1 MPKVIGI
8 LQTDMQTEFDFEE
21 IKEIVQ
27 LAIKEDIGAGDITSK
42 IFIPEGSESEGILIA
57 KETGII
63 AGLPVARYVLSQID
77 KDLLL
82 TVNIE
87 DGSRVEK
94 GTVIATVK
102 GLTLSLLSAERLVLN
117 FLQRLSGI
125 ATATNK
131 FTEKARGYK
140 TQILDTRK
148 TTPGWRYVEK
158 YAVRTGGGANHRM
171 GLYDQILIKD
181 NHLKIMKSERDNG
194 DIGSL
199 VKSAR
204 EQIADEILIEVE
216 VEELCQIKDV
226 MDAGVDIILFDNMVP
241 SKVNEAVEMV
251 KEFENSRRA
260 GTGRA
265 TLTEASGNITI
276 ENVEEYAKSGV
287 DRISV
292 GMITH
297 SARALDISFD
307 ISYKVML

>member
-1 MPKVIGI
+1 
-8 LQTDMQTEFDFEE
+8 MQTEFDFEE
-21 IKEIVQ
+21 IKDIVQ
-27 LAIKEDIGAGDITSK
+27 LAIKEDIGTGDITSRL
-42 IFIPEGSESEGILIA
+42 FIPEGSESDGILIA

-63 AGLPVARYVLSQID
+63 AGLPVAGYVLSQID
-77 KDLLL
+77 KDLLF

-87 DGSRVEK
+87 DGSRIEK
-94 GTVIATVK
+94 GSVIASVK

-125 ATATNK
+125 ATTTNK
-131 FTEKARGYK
+131 FAGRVKGYK

-148 TTPGWRYVEK
+148 TAPGWRYLEK
-158 YAVRTGGGANHRM
+158 YAVKIGGGVNHRM

-181 NHLKIMKSERDNG
+181 NHLKIMESEKENG
-194 DIGSL
+194 DISSL
-199 VKSAR
+199 VKKAR
-204 EQIADEILIEVE
+204 KQIANELLIEVE
-216 VEELCQIKDV
+216 VEDLCQIKNMV
-226 MDAGVDIILFDNMVP
+226 DAGVDIILFDNMAP
-241 SKVNEAVEMV
+241 SKINEAVKMV
-251 KEFENSRRA
+251 KEFGNSSDA

-265 TLTEASGNITI
+265 ILTEASGNITI
-276 ENVEEYAKSGV
+276 ENVEEYARAGV

>member
-27 LAIKEDIGAGDITSK
+27 LAIKEDIGEGDITSK
-42 IFIPEGSESEGILIA
+42 IFIPEGSESDGKLIA

-82 TVNIE
+82 TLSIE

-94 GTVIATVK
+94 GAVIASVK

-131 FTEKARGYK
+131 FTEKVRGYK

-181 NHLKIMKSERDNG
+181 NHLKIMNSEKENG
-194 DIGSL
+194 DMDSL
-199 VKSAR
+199 VRKAR
-204 EQIADEILIEVE
+204 EQIADEVLIEVE
-216 VEELCQIKDV
+216 VEDLCQIKDV
-226 MDAGVDIILFDNMVP
+226 MNAGVDIILFDNMVP

-251 KEFENSRRA
+251 KEFENSRKA
-260 GTGRA
+260 ETGRA
-265 TLTEASGNITI
+265 ILTEASGNITI
-276 ENVEEYAKSGV
+276 ENVEEYAKAGV

-307 ISYKVML
+307 ISCKVML

>member
-1 MPKVIGI
+1 
-8 LQTDMQTEFDFEE
+8 MQAEFDFEE

-42 IFIPEGSESEGILIA
+42 IFIPEGSESDGKLIA

-63 AGLPVARYVLSQID
+63 AGLPVAEYVLSQID

-94 GTVIATVK
+94 GAVIARVK
-102 GLTLSLLSAERLVLN
+102 GLTSSLLSAERLVLN

-125 ATATNK
+125 ATATNM
-131 FTEKARGYK
+131 FTERVKGYK

-148 TTPGWRYVEK
+148 TTPGWRYLEK
-158 YAVRTGGGANHRM
+158 YAVKTGGGANHRM

-181 NHLKIMKSERDNG
+181 NHLKIMDSEKENG
-194 DIGSL
+194 DMGSL
-199 VKSAR
+199 VKKAR
-204 EQIADEILIEVE
+204 EQIADEVLIEVE
-216 VEELCQIKDV
+216 VEDLCQIKDV

-241 SKVNEAVEMV
+241 SKVNEAVETV
-251 KEFENSRRA
+251 KESGNSR
-260 GTGRA
+260 GGSGRDI
-265 TLTEASGNITI
+265 LTEASGNITI

>member
-1 MPKVIGI
+1 
-8 LQTDMQTEFDFEE
+8 MQTEFDFEE

-82 TVNIE
+82 TVSIE

-94 GTVIATVK
+94 GSVIASVK

-131 FTEKARGYK
+131 FAEKVRGYK

-148 TTPGWRYVEK
+148 TTPGWRYLEK
-158 YAVRTGGGANHRM
+158 YAVKTGGGANHRM

-181 NHLKIMKSERDNG
+181 NHLKIMNLEKENG
-194 DIGSL
+194 DMDSL
-199 VKSAR
+199 VRKAR
-204 EQIADEILIEVE
+204 EQIADEVLIEVE
-216 VEELCQIKDV
+216 VEDLCQIKDV

-241 SKVNEAVEMV
+241 SKISEAVEIV
-251 KEFENSRRA
+251 KEFENSRRT
-260 GTGRA
+260 GTGR
-265 TLTEASGNITI
+265 TILTEASGNITV
-276 ENVEEYAKSGV
+276 ENVEEYAKAGV

-307 ISYKVML
+307 ISCKVML

>member
-1 MPKVIGI
+1 
-8 LQTDMQTEFDFEE
+8 MQAEFDFEE
-21 IKEIVQ
+21 IKDIVQ

-42 IFIPEGSESEGILIA
+42 LFIPEDSESDGILIA

-63 AGLPVARYVLSQID
+63 AGLPVVGYVLSQID
-77 KDLLL
+77 KDLLF

-94 GTVIATVK
+94 GSVIASVK

-125 ATATNK
+125 ATTTNK
-131 FTEKARGYK
+131 FAERVKRYK

-148 TTPGWRYVEK
+148 TAPGWRYLEK
-158 YAVRTGGGANHRM
+158 YAVKIGGGANHRM

-181 NHLKIMKSERDNG
+181 NHLKIMESEKENG
-194 DIGSL
+194 DICRL
-199 VKSAR
+199 VEKAR
-204 EQIADEILIEVE
+204 EQIAKEVLIEVE
-216 VEELCQIKDV
+216 VEDLCQIKNMV
-226 MDAGVDIILFDNMVP
+226 DAGVDIILFDNMVP
-241 SKVNEAVEMV
+241 SKINEAVEMV
-251 KEFENSRRA
+251 KEFENSRDA
-260 GTGRA
+260 GTGGA
-265 TLTEASGNITI
+265 ILTEASGNITI
-276 ENVEEYAKSGV
+276 ENVEEYAKAGV

-307 ISYKVML
+307 ISCKVML